1 MTPRTRSGAEALT
14 GTRGVECRSGGAN
27 GNYAIVFTFA
37 NNLTSVDQATV
48 TTGAGTVSS
57 TVLGPNAA
65 LNLSAKQFEVNLTG
79 VTNAQYLV
87 VSLVNAKDSTGA
99 IGNVIG
105 PQMGVLIG
113 DVTGNG
119 IVSNGDVSAVQ
130 AQVAQTVTSSN
141 FRDDVNANGTLSNGD
156 VSLTKAQVGQ
166 TLPSSP

>member
-1 MTPRTRSGAEALT
+1 
-14 GTRGVECRSGGAN
+14 
-27 GNYAIVFTFA
+27 
-37 NNLTSVDQATV
+37 V

-113 DVTGNG
+113 DVNANGLVDGN
-119 IVSNGDVSAVQ
+119 DVSGVQ
-130 AQVAQTVTSSN
+130 GQTRQPVTGTN
-141 FRDDVNANGTLSNGD
+141 FRDDMNANGIIDGND
-156 VSLTKAQVGQ
+156 VSLTQGH
-166 TLPSSP
+166 TRTSLPSSP